1 MRPSQPAAN
10 RVAVTIQQVPQ
21 PGKLLQSSSVRS
33 GQSPRSP
40 PRAVVA
46 ATGQSPPRAALVAA
60 GQSPRSL
67 GQSQKPSSVAAPSPR
82 SPGQIRQAVSGQSPR
97 SPGQNH
103 RPVVSGV
110 GQSSQNAVAPRPIV
124 PASLGPRPVVAARQ
138 GPSSFVQHG
147 GTVQR
152 ASGSFAPPIR
162 VASPQV
168 TGVVPNLQP
177 SQPVAKSPSKLSPAA
192 ARSEGPARVPGQRS
206 MTTTSTLRTSSDMT
220 QETSAKEVQSS
231 APSDRPSVVRN
242 TQQLGTV
249 SLRPQSTPQ
258 GSRRLQTRRKSR
270 GAKSSDVC
278 DFLRDSLRRDPM
290 SVQAQLTDADLSEI
304 VSLMDYYEFDPE
316 SSDDE
321 DGVGSASGYIFV
333 VDNGSFEVRIDGTP
347 VATLGRGCT
356 FGWNFLMKQ
365 PQSSSVYPC
374 VKSGLWGADGQKIQQ
389 MLTERIRERLRENRK
404 LLDCVSFFKGLPP
417 RQIELL
423 SSAIVEESV
432 PAGRKVVAKGELS
445 TALYFIRRGQLRVEE
460 NQKEL
465 GPGDYFGERALLH
478 RAPRSATVVAETEAE
493 LLRLEAENLK
503 SVVGPDLLVY
513 LSRSLV
519 LEALRSSQA
528 CGQFAVSQQ
537 SAILKNMKMMEVPA
551 GSLIE
556 AARNSDF
563 LLLAVIQGSVS
574 DHANPDQPIV
584 LPGQAF
590 EVMQHQRHNSLPAE
604 TMSGPLVM
612 TRANSEITRERLD
625 LVAGE
630 EGAKVALLTESGL
643 EAALGTGDDEAQ
655 AATSASSTTG
665 GERFAQK
672 MLAVKKVP
680 IFRHLNKQQTQRV
693 VRSLQSSHRSLGE
706 VVIRQGES
714 GNHFFV
720 IVKGEVTVTID
731 GKKIRTQGK
740 NASFG
745 ERALLF
751 DEPRSATVQVSSDR
765 VELWTLEK
773 SVFKQIITAKM
784 RKDLEYR
791 ISIQDAGVTL
801 HDLKPMNFLGAGAFS
816 TVRLVEHRKSGAK
829 YALKTCKRT
838 LSGKMPAE
846 MQTECD
852 ILAENDH
859 PFILYM
865 VAVFET
871 RTCVSMLTEIL
882 AGGELWSAL
891 RKLPVMLSRD
901 MARFYT
907 ASILIA
913 VEALWDRNVVYRDLK
928 PENVMLDQE
937 GYVKIIDFGVSKKL
951 GDRESRTYTVVGTPH
966 YMAPEVFQGKG
977 YGVEVDLW
985 SLGIMLFEFVCG
997 YLPFASSLNEPRQV
1011 CSAILRGKLKF
1022 PSAYKDEVGRDLIK
1036 GLLTQ
1041 PVLKRLGAGVNG
1053 LQDVF
1058 NHPYFEIPGDASI
1071 FDKLLGREVEPP
1083 YAPGPWRPPS
1093 DQRRPAGYSKEEH
1106 ELFEHPSSRSTEVVK
1121 QNGFFCSVFRRMHK

>member
-1 MRPSQPAAN
+1 MKE
-10 RVAVTIQQVPQ
+10 V
-21 PGKLLQSSSVRS
+21 
-33 GQSPRSP
+33 
-40 PRAVVA
+40 
-46 ATGQSPPRAALVAA
+46 
-60 GQSPRSL
+60 
-67 GQSQKPSSVAAPSPR
+67 
-82 SPGQIRQAVSGQSPR
+82 
-97 SPGQNH
+97 
-103 RPVVSGV
+103 
-110 GQSSQNAVAPRPIV
+110 
-124 PASLGPRPVVAARQ
+124 
-138 GPSSFVQHG
+138 
-147 GTVQR
+147 
-152 ASGSFAPPIR
+152 
-162 VASPQV
+162 
-168 TGVVPNLQP
+168 
-177 SQPVAKSPSKLSPAA
+177 
-192 ARSEGPARVPGQRS
+192 
-206 MTTTSTLRTSSDMT
+206 
-220 QETSAKEVQSS
+220 TSAT
-231 APSDRPSVVRN
+231 PSDRPSVSRN

-270 GAKSSDVC
+270 GAKSSEVI
-278 DFLRDSLRRDPM
+278 DFLRESLRRDPA
-290 SVQAQLTDADLSEI
+290 SVQAQLTEADLSEI
-304 VSLMDYYEFDPE
+304 VSLMEYYEFDPDG
-316 SSDDE
+316 SDDE

-333 VDNGSFEVRIDGTP
+333 VDNGGFEVRLDGTP

-365 PQSSSVYPC
+365 PQSSSVYPV

-389 MLTERIRERLRENRK
+389 MLTERIRERIRENRK

-432 PAGRKVVAKGELS
+432 RAGTKVVAKGEFS
-445 TALYFIRRGQLRVEE
+445 TALYFIRKGQLRVEE

-528 CGQFAVSQQ
+528 CGQFNLSQQ
-537 SAILKNMKMMEVPA
+537 SAIMKNMKMMEVTA
-551 GSLIE
+551 GSCIDG
-556 AARNSDF
+556 ARHSDF

-574 DHANPDQPIV
+574 DQANPEQPNV

-590 EVMQHQRHNSLPAE
+590 EVSHHQRHNSLPAD
-604 TMSGPLVM
+604 TLSGPLPM
-612 TRANSEITRERLD
+612 TRANSDVARERLD
-625 LVAGE
+625 LAAGT

-643 EAALGTGDDEAQ
+643 EAALGTGGEEVQ
-655 AATSASSTTG
+655 AISTNSASG

-801 HDLKPMNFLGAGAFS
+801 NDLKPMNFLGAGAFS
-816 TVRLVEHRKSGAK
+816 TVRLVEHRKTGAK

-871 RTCVSMLTEIL
+871 KTCVSMLTEIL

-891 RKLPVMLSRD
+891 RKLPVMLPRE

-913 VEALWDRNVVYRDLK
+913 VEALWDRNVVYRDFK

-1011 CSAILRGKLKF
+1011 CSVILRGKLKF

-1058 NHPYFEIPGDASI
+1058 SHSYFEIPGDASI

-1106 ELFEHPSSRSTEVVK
+1106 ELFEHPSSKGTEVVK
-1121 QNGFFCSVFRRMHK
+1121 QNGFFCSVFRRMQK